1 MCIFTIL
8 GTALT
13 YDYHLLLTCIYLLCH
28 INFVAKLFRL
38 IVLPD
43 AIGLNTKSSVI
54 ISSSKTPQGHY
65 TLVKNILLLHLILMQ
80 LFRPTNLWDG
90 FAAFDFSNTGCDKG

>member
-38 IVLPD
+38 
-43 AIGLNTKSSVI
+43 S
-54 ISSSKTPQGHY
+54 
-65 TLVKNILLLHLILMQ
+65 
-80 LFRPTNLWDG
+80 
-90 FAAFDFSNTGCDKG
+90 